1 MAKGGKGH
9 IETLNHWATETAGGE
24 AHFAWGTSG
33 DFDRCVAFHKEK
45 AGLSDRVAKGHCAN
59 LHHRALGVWPGQEH
73 KKGEASTMDTAHGY
87 VPILKHEKLADGT
100 LLVEGIATDSG
111 IDRDQQICDPGWLA
125 KAMPAWFQS
134 GGNIREQHDPKRAA
148 GVAIQ
153 YTPKAEGHHIRARIV
168 DPISVAK
175 VESKVLKGFSFGA
188 RGGRV
193 VVDKAAKGGRIVDG
207 DIYEVSLVDRP
218 ANPRCTLTI
227 AKTDGAGDLQALEQP
242 ELVEKAD
249 DEPRFTPTQFAELL
263 KGLGKTPTPV
273 PVLEKRDVGEK
284 ERGKLADEGKALPG
298 GGFPIKN
305 AADLKNAIRAIGRA
319 KDPAAA
325 KALIRR
331 RAKDLGREDLIP
343 SSWGDTSKADGEQ
356 VHDPDDIASVRDG
369 LIALIKAELDEL
381 ADGENELADVSD
393 LLVALRMLMSW
404 WMGEARRGE
413 TTNPFDTTNQEAAPV
428 ANIELADGAKAAGT
442 EKAPEA
448 DTTKTEQPAA
458 TGEQKPATD
467 QPTEKT
473 EGTENATEPA
483 EGPVTISKSDVASMI
498 TDAITKAVQPYEER
512 VKALEGELAEVKATP
527 IPGGPARTR
536 TPSQTAITQKADAL
550 RATVEHL
557 QKAVDQS
564 TGALQQGYRERL
576 DEATTELRSLEGS
589 TTS

>member
-1 MAKGGKGH
+1 MAKGGKGNQ
-9 IETLNHWATETAGGE
+9 EALDHWATETAGGE
-24 AHFAWGTSG
+24 AHLAWGTAG

-87 VPILKHEKLADGT
+87 IPILKHEKLADGT

-111 IDRDQQICDPGWLA
+111 IDRDQQICDPGWLS
-125 KAMPAWFQS
+125 KAMPAWFKS

-153 YTPKAEGHHIRARIV
+153 YTPKDEGHHIRARVV

-175 VESKVLKGFSFGA
+175 VEAGVLKGFSFGA

-227 AKTDGAGDLQALEQP
+227 AKADGAGDLQAVDEP
-242 ELVEKAD
+242 ELVEKT
-249 DEPRFTPTQFAELL
+249 DEPTFTPTQFAELL
-263 KGLGKTPTPV
+263 KTLGKAPTPAPTV
-273 PVLEKRDVGEK
+273 AVEKRVTGVF
-284 ERGKLADEGKALPG
+284 RPLADVP
-298 GGFPIKN
+298 
-305 AADLKNAIRAIGRA
+305 DS
-319 KDPAAA
+319 AAA
-325 KALIRR
+325 VAL
-331 RAKDLGREDLIP
+331 L
-343 SSWGDTSKADGEQ
+343 SKADGQQ
-356 VHDPDDIASVRDG
+356 VHDPNDIAAVRDG

-381 ADGENELADVSD
+381 ASGQNELMDVSD
-393 LLVALRMLMSW
+393 LLQALRMVMYW
-404 WMGEARRGE
+404 WLKEARGGE
-413 TTNPFDTTNQEAAPV
+413 TTNPFDTNQEAAPV
-428 ANIELADGAKAAGT
+428 ASIELADGTKAAGT
-442 EKAPEA
+442 TPAPEA

-458 TGEQKPATD
+458 TGEEKPATD
-467 QPTEKT
+467 TSTEKT
-473 EGTENATEPA
+473 EGTEKPTEPA
-483 EGPVTISKSDVASMI
+483 EGTVTISKSDVASMI
-498 TDAITKAVQPYEER
+498 EDAITKAVQPYKDELDL
-512 VKALEGELAEVKATP
+512 VKGELAEVKATP

-536 TPSQTAITQKADAL
+536 TPGQTAITQKADGL

-557 QKAVDQS
+557 QKAVDAS
-564 TGALQQGYRERL
+564 SGLLKQGYRERL
-576 DEATTELRSLEGS
+576 EEAQADLRTLEGS